1 MSGTVSETIL
11 QEGGLLCYSFLFGI
25 ALMMLYDILR
35 IFRHI
40 VKHRTIL
47 LAVEDALYWIICGI
61 GIFAMLYRENDGLLR
76 WFVLVGVAIGMLVEN
91 GLFSPWII
99 RFFVKIIRF
108 SLKVGGKVAGAAAR
122 PGKKLFLFFR
132 KELKKLRKVIKIG
145 LDKQ

>member
-1 MSGTVSETIL
+1 MSGAVSETIL

-25 ALMMLYDILR
+25 ALMMFYDILR

-76 WFVLVGVAIGMLVEN
+76 WFVLGGVAIGMLVEN

-108 SLKVGGKVAGAAAR
+108 ALKASGKVVGAAAR

>member
-1 MSGTVSETIL
+1 
-11 QEGGLLCYSFLFGI
+11 
-25 ALMMLYDILR
+25 
-35 IFRHI
+35 
-40 VKHRTIL
+40 
-47 LAVEDALYWIICGI
+47 
-61 GIFAMLYRENDGLLR
+61 MLYRENDGLLR
-76 WFVLVGVAIGMLVEN
+76 WFVLGGVAIGMLVEN

-108 SLKVGGKVAGAAAR
+108 SLKVSGKVVGAAAR

>member
-99 RFFVKIIRF
+99 RFFVKIHTIF
-108 SLKVGGKVAGAAAR
+108 LKSQWKSSRCCSKTGEKTFFIFPKGIEKI
-122 PGKKLFLFFR
+122 KKS
-132 KELKKLRKVIKIG
+132 
-145 LDKQ
+145 D

>member
-1 MSGTVSETIL
+1 MSGAVSETIL

-76 WFVLVGVAIGMLVEN
+76 WFVLGGVAIGMLV
-91 GLFSPWII
+91 
-99 RFFVKIIRF
+99 
-108 SLKVGGKVAGAAAR
+108 
-122 PGKKLFLFFR
+122 
-132 KELKKLRKVIKIG
+132 
-145 LDKQ
+145 